1 MAALVRW
8 DPVREMRVLRDMM
21 DRIME
26 ETFGPI
32 AERGRVVESWALL
45 PRVDVYETDTDVV
58 VKATVPG
65 VKPEDLDIT
74 LTGNV
79 LTIKGEVKEEDTE
92 ENANFIRRE
101 RVFGTFRRDL
111 TLPVDVDVEKAE
123 ATFENGVLTLRLPKA
138 EVAKPKGLTVKA
150 KLPYGWTP
158 RKSPW
163 LPLF

>member
-138 EVAKPKGLTVKA
+138 EVAKPKRLTVKA
-150 KLPYGWTP
+150 K
-158 RKSPW
+158 
-163 LPLF
+163 